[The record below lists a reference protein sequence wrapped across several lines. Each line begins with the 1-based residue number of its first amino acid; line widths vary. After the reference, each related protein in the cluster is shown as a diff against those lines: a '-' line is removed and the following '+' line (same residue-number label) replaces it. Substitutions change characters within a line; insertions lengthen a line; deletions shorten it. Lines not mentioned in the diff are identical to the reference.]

1 MSKWEFWDLTTSNKT
16 FFKSWECGSYSLFQ
30 VCDESRKNLKII
42 EENIYKE
49 VEENP
54 TPEQAKENMIRE
66 IRKLSL
72 KKQTEQ
78 CNYYIKSWYT
88 IIVIIMFSL
97 ESQVLDFSYHTKSKL

>member
-1 MSKWEFWDLTTSNKT
+1 MGMW
-16 FFKSWECGSYSLFQ
+16 YSLFQ

-78 CNYYIKSWYT
+78 CNY
-88 IIVIIMFSL
+88 
-97 ESQVLDFSYHTKSKL
+97 